1 MLSPT
6 LAQHCP
12 SIGRALRL
20 PGMPWELLY
29 YSGNGTTWYNMALG
43 FVRGGISR
51 IPMLPGFAR
60 GLYLRIDLFYTPIT
74 PKKQVIQSE
83 FFSGWHKVKQIKVP
97 HGGPHVY
104 LQHAARLRLRQESIR
119 LYLIPVWA
127 ATGILRTYYP
137 HAMKGIRSHVP
148 EISATIHFAQQS
160 EQAASLLSSLTSRFI
175 LYSKGGGPR
184 VVVSTAAFHARVRG
198 SVPGLGGLKETKL
211 FLPHPRVKV
220 SIVGSLR
227 DREVACS
234 ASDRQGPNF
243 ESCVWRTVSSQSS
256 HHPQEVLL
264 AQFSLYVHK
273 GGLKPDSFHFI
284 FTL

>member
-1 MLSPT
+1 MLVAQLDILFSVFGIIRCVVRSRQT
-6 LAQHCP
+6 L
-12 SIGRALRL
+12 
-20 PGMPWELLY
+20 
-29 YSGNGTTWYNMALG
+29 
-43 FVRGGISR
+43 
-51 IPMLPGFAR
+51 
-60 GLYLRIDLFYTPIT
+60 
-74 PKKQVIQSE
+74 
-83 FFSGWHKVKQIKVP
+83 
-97 HGGPHVY
+97 
-104 LQHAARLRLRQESIR
+104 
-119 LYLIPVWA
+119 
-127 ATGILRTYYP
+127 
-137 HAMKGIRSHVP
+137 
-148 EISATIHFAQQS
+148 
-160 EQAASLLSSLTSRFI
+160 
-175 LYSKGGGPR
+175 GGGPR

-234 ASDRQGPNF
+234 ASDRQGSNF

-284 FTL
+284 YRQTLFRWGSDQFARTPPSPRAAD